1 MYLISSIRES
11 KKRFSYY
18 QCGDSYLKRDTDS
31 LTWEVM
37 GKQTPLAASVRDL
50 LQLHLSKR
58 DFSEQFEHE
67 FERILTSGKYDDK
80 IVETFLRAYKYKN
93 GK

>member
-1 MYLISSIRES
+1 MGSDGNTVMQITVRLP
-11 KKRFSYY
+11 
-18 QCGDSYLKRDTDS
+18 TDDYFA
-31 LTWEVM
+31 LEAEAKE
-37 GKQTPLAASVRDL
+37 KQTPLAAYVRDL